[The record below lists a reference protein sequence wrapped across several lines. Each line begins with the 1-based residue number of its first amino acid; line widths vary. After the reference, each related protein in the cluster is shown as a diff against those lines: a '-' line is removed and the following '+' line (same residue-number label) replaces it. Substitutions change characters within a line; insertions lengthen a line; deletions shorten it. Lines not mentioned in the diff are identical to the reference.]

1 MHPETPD
8 GSLVENASA
17 KLNLFLHVTGKRA
30 DGYHLLQSLVAF
42 TDAGDVLRAGNS
54 ETLELH
60 VSGRFADRMPQPQ
73 RNSVWHAAN
82 LLRDFAG
89 CESAARIT
97 LEKNLPV
104 AAGIGGGSADAAA
117 ALRLLSRLWQ
127 LDLHPEER
135 HALAVQLGADVPVCM
150 ESKPCYMEG
159 IGELRTAIDAL
170 PACWLVLANPGVPL
184 LTADVFKA
192 LKTSSSTPIALPVS
206 FSSPEM
212 LAGYLAATRNDLQ
225 ATATK
230 LLPVIEFA
238 RNPYFMI
245 VVTYVFPPYFAQYI
259 VGDPVQGQAT
269 VADATGWAG
278 VIGALT
284 AQPGCMLARMSG
296 SGPTC
301 FGLFTNEDAARAG
314 ARNIATAQPEWWVAP
329 TRMKGTL

>member
-60 VSGRFADRMPQPQ
+60 VSGRVADRMPQPQ

-230 LLPVIEFA
+230 LLPVID
-238 RNPYFMI
+238 
-245 VVTYVFPPYFAQYI
+245 T
-259 VGDPVQGQAT
+259 
-269 VADATGWAG
+269 

>member
-230 LLPVIEFA
+230 LLPVID
-238 RNPYFMI
+238 
-245 VVTYVFPPYFAQYI
+245 T
-259 VGDPVQGQAT
+259 
-269 VADATGWAG
+269 

>member
-135 HALAVQLGADVPVCM
+135 HALDVQLGADVPVCM

-230 LLPVIEFA
+230 LLPVID
-238 RNPYFMI
+238 
-245 VVTYVFPPYFAQYI
+245 T
-259 VGDPVQGQAT
+259 
-269 VADATGWAG
+269 